1 MEDTLTPVLTPK
13 PVVKAMTFYD
23 ALKKL
28 ASGSKITR
36 ESWKNNDYCLMKDGF
51 LSIFREGTFY
61 TWSVNDGDVEGVDWI
76 TK

>member
-1 MEDTLTPVLTPK
+1 
-13 PVVKAMTFYD
+13 
-23 ALKKL
+23 
-28 ASGSKITR
+28 
-36 ESWKNNDYCLMKDGF
+36 MKDGF